1 MILPNFVLANVDE
14 EDLLGGKVS
23 KVPRNDFLTDEHPLL
38 RVVPKRYH
46 NLFEVVPLKKH
57 ETKAV
62 KVEKHDEVAQTLYVP
77 IRVSFA
83 DDPPMSLPMS
93 PKSVEQ

>member
-1 MILPNFVLANVDE
+1 LTVALACSRSAAEGDGILLEMV
-14 EDLLGGKVS
+14 
-23 KVPRNDFLTDEHPLL
+23 FLPPKHATSG
-38 RVVPKRYH
+38 VVPKRYH

-62 KVEKHDEVAQTLYVP
+62 KVEKHHEVAQTLYVP